1 MAIVATMGA
10 AAGLVWFAPPAAAQR
25 AETFT
30 TRLTWVP
37 TSGANRGDVAGR
49 GTAAATLSGTTLS
62 FTGSFDGLAAPATV
76 ARLHRGAAIGA
87 RGLAAVIG
95 DLTVTKAA
103 SGTLAGSLT
112 LTPQQIEDLRAGKL
126 YIQVHSEKGVE
137 PDGSTLWG
145 WLVR

>member
-1 MAIVATMGA
+1 
-10 AAGLVWFAPPAAAQR
+10 
-25 AETFT
+25 
-30 TRLTWVP
+30 
-37 TSGANRGDVAGR
+37 
-49 GTAAATLSGTTLS
+49 
-62 FTGSFDGLAAPATV
+62 
-76 ARLHRGAAIGA
+76 
-87 RGLAAVIG
+87 VIG

-126 YIQVHSEKGVE
+126 YSQVHSEKGVE